1 MELRK
6 PVRSLG
12 LVPFIYDRE
21 RRGKM
26 GLQRDGEGFSL
37 RQWSLKYHVRG
48 GVRAAESTL
57 VWRCQLGVISLE
69 MVIEVRSTGDHACE
83 ISQSVMVF
91 SPGGNCVLHG
101 DTCDI
106 ETLLVV
112 AVVMV
117 VGYVLNFLQCI
128 GEPHPQRIIQPT
140 ISIVQVVS
148 NTDLERG

>member
-6 PVRSLG
+6 PLRSLG
-12 LVPFIYDRE
+12 LVPFIYVRE

-69 MVIEVRSTGDHACE
+69 MVIEVRSTGDMPVKLV
-83 ISQSVMVF
+83 SQ
-91 SPGGNCVLHG
+91 
-101 DTCDI
+101 
-106 ETLLVV
+106 
-112 AVVMV
+112 
-117 VGYVLNFLQCI
+117 
-128 GEPHPQRIIQPT
+128 
-140 ISIVQVVS
+140 
-148 NTDLERG
+148 